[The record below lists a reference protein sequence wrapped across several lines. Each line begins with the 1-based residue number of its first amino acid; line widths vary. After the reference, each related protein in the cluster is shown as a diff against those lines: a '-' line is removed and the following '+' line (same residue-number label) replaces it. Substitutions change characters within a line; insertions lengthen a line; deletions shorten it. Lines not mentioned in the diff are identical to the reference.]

1 MSIKV
6 NIFTLCLTNLFLERG
21 YLVLLSWR
29 RKGKGKKNCV
39 TDVEKEFVLVIKKN
53 HSNVRNH
60 SQKDSKS
67 PLTSQHMGDLEI
79 FKISGRRVGTI
90 S

>member
-1 MSIKV
+1 MRGV
-6 NIFTLCLTNLFLERG
+6 TLYN
-21 YLVLLSWR
+21 YLGGEKEW
-29 RKGKGKKNCV
+29 GKNCV

-79 FKISGRRVGTI
+79 FKISGRRVDTI